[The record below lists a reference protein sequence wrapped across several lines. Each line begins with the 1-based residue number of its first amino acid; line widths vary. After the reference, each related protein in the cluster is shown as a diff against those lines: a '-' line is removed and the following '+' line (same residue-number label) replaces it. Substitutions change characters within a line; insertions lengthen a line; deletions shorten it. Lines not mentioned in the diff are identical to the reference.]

1 MPSSGGS
8 VSDAPVNK
16 VVDGK
21 SHYLAYIT
29 PDEGKSL
36 VDQGGKEVITD
47 SGIPAYPPPGEVGG
61 PGPTHQEQR
70 DFSSP
75 SDDRGQGRQD
85 PMGGYAPEHDYSQTA
100 TEMATL
106 GPQYQTSG
114 DTVSANDLHISIHG
128 EHSDGTPANIEEQN
142 TATANVKAATY
153 TSKEDSLIDKFT
165 SGAIDKATAIKSALK
180 LGLTNSKKLA
190 DTLGITTAFS
200 LAMGV
205 GGKAQQKAIT
215 WDLNRKL
222 TAVGKQK
229 DFHPGSH
236 SMQIQDLQDKI
247 ERANLP
253 SDHPDHY
260 GQDDWT
266 RDYGKD
272 LSAPDDG
279 GNARG
284 LTNVITPYAAH
295 AVGGT
300 TQQSSQAAKWYA
312 NLGSGNSN
320 PGAFNLT
327 QQYAAAKAAVSQKL
341 QSTSSVGQ
349 IAVADSAF
357 FNFLKDNSL
366 NKGIL

>member
-1 MPSSGGS
+1 M
-8 VSDAPVNK
+8 N
-16 VVDGK
+16 
-21 SHYLAYIT
+21 
-29 PDEGKSL
+29 
-36 VDQGGKEVITD
+36 QGGVPTMTNE
-47 SGIPAYPPPGEVGG
+47 GIMAYPPQGQAAQYGG
-61 PGPTHQEQR
+61 QA
-70 DFSSP
+70 SS
-75 SDDRGQGRQD
+75 SSSSSSSSRQGRQD
-85 PMGGYAPEHDYSQTA
+85 PMGGHAHQTA
-100 TEMATL
+100 QEMRVAAPDQFT
-106 GPQYQTSG
+106 GTG
-114 DTVSANDLHISIHG
+114 NTVSANDLHISIHG
-128 EHSDGTPANIEEQN
+128 KHLDGTPADIEEQN
-142 TATANVKAATY
+142 AASSNVQGATY
-153 TSKEDSLIDKFT
+153 NSKEDSLISQFKSGVDKST
-165 SGAIDKATAIKSALK
+165 IIKNAFK
-180 LGLTNSKKLA
+180 LGLHNSKKLA
-190 DTLGITTAFS
+190 STLGITS
-200 LAMGV
+200 LWDLATSA
-205 GGKAQQKAIT
+205 GGKVQSKAII

-222 TAVGKQK
+222 NKEFKKPTYDPEAAAYGIHEK
-229 DFHPGSH
+229 S
-236 SMQIQDLQDKI
+236 ITNLQDKI

-279 GNARG
+279 GNSRG
-284 LTNVITPYAAH
+284 LTNIITPYAAH

-300 TQQSSQAAKWYA
+300 TQQPSQAAKWYA